1 MNKIVLDKEK
11 NINLNVSEDTT
22 CTIPKENNINDLNIN
37 ISDGVKL
44 IINQYSEVIENNLF
58 IRINQ
63 SNNSDFIYNH
73 SFVSKK
79 EYNLNINVN
88 MIGNNSK
95 NIINVHG
102 ISDKGKSKVVV
113 DGNVIK
119 DTHDNELYENIKLL
133 NINNGTSNIY
143 PNMYIDTKN
152 VIANHSAS
160 ISTVNENYIFYLM
173 SKGIDRKNAI
183 KLILDGFL
191 ENDAR

>member
-22 CTIPKENNINDLNIN
+22 CIIPKGNNINDLNIN

-102 ISDKGKSKVVV
+102 ISDEGKSKVIV

-119 DTHDNELYENIKLL
+119 DTRDNELYENIKLL

>member
-11 NINLNVSEDTT
+11 NINLNVSEDTI
-22 CTIPKENNINDLNIN
+22 CIIPKENNINDLNIN

-44 IINQYSEVIENNLF
+44 IINQYSEIIENNLF

-73 SFVSKK
+73 SFISKK

-102 ISDKGKSKVVV
+102 ISDEGKSKVVV

-119 DTHDNELYENIKLL
+119 DTRDNELYENIKLL

-160 ISTVNENYIFYLM
+160 ISTVNEDYIFYLM

>member
-11 NINLNVSEDTT
+11 NINLNVSEDTI
-22 CTIPKENNINDLNIN
+22 CIIPKENNINELNIN

-44 IINQYSEVIENNLF
+44 IINQYSEVIENNLN
-58 IRINQ
+58 IRIKQN
-63 SNNSDFIYNH
+63 NNSEFIYNH
-73 SFVSKK
+73 SFISKK

-88 MIGNNSK
+88 MSGNNSK

-102 ISDKGKSKVVV
+102 ISDEGKSKVIV
-113 DGNVIK
+113 DGSVIK

-133 NINNGTSNIY
+133 NINNGISNIY

-160 ISTVNENYIFYLM
+160 ISTVNEDYIFYLM
-173 SKGIDRKNAI
+173 SKGIDRNSSI

-191 ENDAR
+191 ENNAR

>member
-22 CTIPKENNINDLNIN
+22 CIIPKGNNINDLNIN

-63 SNNSDFIYNH
+63 SSNSDFIYNH
-73 SFVSKK
+73 SFISKK

-102 ISDKGKSKVVV
+102 ISDEGKSKVIV

-119 DTHDNELYENIKLL
+119 DTRDNELYENIKLL

-160 ISTVNENYIFYLM
+160 ISTVNEDYIFYLM

>member
-73 SFVSKK
+73 SFISKK

-102 ISDKGKSKVVV
+102 ISDEGKSKVIV

-119 DTHDNELYENIKLL
+119 DTRDNELYENIKLL

-160 ISTVNENYIFYLM
+160 ISTVNEDYIFYLM

>member
-11 NINLNVSEDTT
+11 NINLNVSEDTI
-22 CTIPKENNINDLNIN
+22 CIIPKENNINDLNIN

-73 SFVSKK
+73 SFISKK

-102 ISDKGKSKVVV
+102 ISDEGKAKVIV

-119 DTHDNELYENIKLL
+119 DTRDNELYENIKLL

-160 ISTVNENYIFYLM
+160 ISTVNEDYIFYLM

>member
-95 NIINVHG
+95 NVINVHG
-102 ISDKGKSKVVV
+102 ISDEGKSKVVV
-113 DGNVIK
+113 DGSVIK
-119 DTHDNELYENIKLL
+119 DTRDNELYENIKLL

-160 ISTVNENYIFYLM
+160 ISTVNEDYIFYLM

>member
-102 ISDKGKSKVVV
+102 ISDEGKSKVVV

-160 ISTVNENYIFYLM
+160 ISTVNEDYIFYLM

>member
-73 SFVSKK
+73 SFISKK

-95 NIINVHG
+95 NVINVHG
-102 ISDKGKSKVVV
+102 ISDEGKSKVVV

-119 DTHDNELYENIKLL
+119 DTRDNELYENIKLL

-160 ISTVNENYIFYLM
+160 ISTVNEDYIFYLM

>member
-11 NINLNVSEDTT
+11 NINLNVSEDTI
-22 CTIPKENNINDLNIN
+22 CIIPKENNINDLNIN

-44 IINQYSEVIENNLF
+44 IINQYSEIIENNLF

-73 SFVSKK
+73 SFISKK

-95 NIINVHG
+95 NVINVHG
-102 ISDKGKSKVVV
+102 ISDEGKSKVVV
-113 DGNVIK
+113 DGSVIK
-119 DTHDNELYENIKLL
+119 DTRDNELYENIKLL

-160 ISTVNENYIFYLM
+160 ISTVNEDYIFYLM

>member
-102 ISDKGKSKVVV
+102 ISDEGKSKVIV

-119 DTHDNELYENIKLL
+119 DTRDNELYENIKLL

-160 ISTVNENYIFYLM
+160 ISTVNEDYIFYLM